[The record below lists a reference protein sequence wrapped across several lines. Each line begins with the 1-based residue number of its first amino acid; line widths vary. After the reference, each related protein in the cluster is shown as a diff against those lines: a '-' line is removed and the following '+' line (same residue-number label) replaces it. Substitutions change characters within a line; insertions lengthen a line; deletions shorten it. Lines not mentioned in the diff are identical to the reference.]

1 MLLHTCCAPCLDG
14 LIVAENPTLYFYN
27 PNIHLEEEYKKRL
40 EEVKKV
46 AKKFNLSLIEGE
58 YNKDKWFEL
67 VKGFEKEPEK
77 GKRCEICFKMRLE
90 ETAKKAKELG
100 IKNIATTLTSS
111 IYKDSSLINKIG
123 EAIAQK
129 YDLKFF
135 RLNFDKKGVDPK
147 SLKLSKEL
155 NLYRQKYCGC
165 IFSKLT

>member
-14 LIVAENPTLYFYN
+14 LITDENPTLYFYN
-27 PNIHLEEEYKKRL
+27 PNIHPEEEYEKRL
-40 EEVKKV
+40 EAVRKV

-90 ETAKKAKELG
+90 ETAKKAKEMG

-111 IYKDSSLINKIG
+111 IYKDSVLINKIG

-129 YDLKFF
+129 YDLIFSHLSF
-135 RLNFDKKGVDPK
+135 NRKGINSK
-147 SLKLSKEL
+147 SLKLPKEL